1 MTGTAYPKLAANDVH
16 YVSAKVIDINEKWIL
31 AGKKCE
37 NYTLFAVERGEMRVS
52 SSSGAITVS
61 ASQALF
67 LTPDTRIRSAH
78 SGETGVRF
86 FFAELSLE
94 RAHPLS
100 PGLNT
105 VSGFGF
111 EILSRLTRTSAE
123 NEKVLAD
130 ALVFSLLCEMKKAP
144 ATGQEREHAI
154 VLHELECN
162 GFAEIDIDGLA
173 KTTGVSKAKLLKA
186 FTELTGRTPKAYA
199 NEKRVE
205 YSRTLLA
212 HSAFTVSKIAEL
224 VGFDD
229 ANLFTKFF
237 TYHMGVTPSDYRRV
251 LNSIPA
257 RSKRG

>member
-1 MTGTAYPKLAANDVH
+1 MPITIQPALTANDVR
-16 YVSAKVIDINEKWIL
+16 YVSANVIDISEKWIH
-31 AGKKCE
+31 AGKKCK
-37 NYTLFAVERGEMRVS
+37 NYTLFAVERGEIRVS
-52 SSSGAITVS
+52 TSTGAITVS
-61 ASQALF
+61 AAQAL
-67 LTPDTRIRSAH
+67 LLAPGTRIRSAH
-78 SGETGVRF
+78 SGDTGVRF
-86 FFAELSLE
+86 FCAELLLESVHMGALSL
-94 RAHPLS
+94 HL
-100 PGLNT
+100 
-105 VSGFGF
+105 VSDFGF
-111 EILSRLTRTSAE
+111 EILSRLVRISAE
-123 NEKVLAD
+123 SEKTFAD
-130 ALVFSLLCEMKKAP
+130 ALLFSLLCEVKKVP
-144 ATGQEREHAI
+144 STGQERERAI
-154 VLHELECN
+154 VLHELERN

-186 FTELTGRTPKAYA
+186 FAELTGRTPKAYA
-199 NEKRVE
+199 NEMRVE